1 MKQENI
7 KEEKN
12 KKTTHYKVELNP
24 KSWTVY
30 K

>member
-1 MKQENI
+1 MKCKYYKI
-7 KEEKN
+7 RT
-12 KKTTHYKVELNP
+12 KKGVKYGYELNP